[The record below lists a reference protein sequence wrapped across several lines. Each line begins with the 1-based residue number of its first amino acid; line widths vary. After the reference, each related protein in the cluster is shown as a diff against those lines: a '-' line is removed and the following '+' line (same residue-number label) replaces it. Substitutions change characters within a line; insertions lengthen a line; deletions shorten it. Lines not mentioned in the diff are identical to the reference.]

1 MLKFD
6 SRDTRFKQPFGAV
19 KTEEKIQIVFPV
31 DQTVNVTGVALLY
44 RGARHGKTDLHYVGT
59 DDGYNVFRAEFSLD
73 TPGIYYYRFEIYR
86 GGETLYAGRASD
98 DGKAVVGEW
107 LKEWQLTVY
116 DADFKTVEWLKGKI
130 IYHIFPDRFKR
141 IEDGKRP
148 EFGRFKRWGDELTIF
163 DPDGVYRANDFYG
176 GNIKGIISELDY
188 LVSLGVGAIY
198 LSPIFESHSNH
209 RYDTGDYMKI
219 DPLFG
224 TEEEFAELIAEADK
238 RGIGIILDG
247 VFNHTGADSL
257 YFNKFGNYPGVGAYQ
272 SPESPYYDWYTFT
285 SYPDVYDCWW
295 GVTVVPTVKRNCA
308 AFQEF
313 IAGKGG
319 VVEKWTSKGVKGWRL
334 DVADELSSEFIE
346 EIRKKVKSM
355 GDIALIG
362 EVWEDASTK
371 VSYGEKRK
379 YLFGNE
385 LDGTM
390 NYPFRTAILNLFK
403 DRGAAAFVNAVMS
416 IVENYP
422 KDALY
427 SSMSLLG
434 THDTV
439 RIITALGDEHNMRS
453 KSERLLYRMGAE
465 EYRSAKTK
473 LKAASA
479 LQYFLPG
486 LPTVYYGD
494 EIGMQGFEDPINRRP
509 FARGF
514 EDPELL
520 AHYRYLGRIH
530 REFTDDFEISSEP
543 GRLTLKRGAYTLKVD
558 LNDFSYKIK

>member
-1 MLKFD
+1 M
-6 SRDTRFKQPFGAV
+6 G
-19 KTEEKIQIVFPV
+19 
-31 DQTVNVTGVALLY
+31 
-44 RGARHGKTDLHYVGT
+44 
-59 DDGYNVFRAEFSLD
+59 
-73 TPGIYYYRFEIYR
+73 
-86 GGETLYAGRASD
+86 
-98 DGKAVVGEW
+98 
-107 LKEWQLTVY
+107 QLTVY
-116 DADFKTVEWLKGKI
+116 DADFKTAEWLKGKI

-148 EFGRFKRWGDELTIF
+148 EFGRFKRWSDELTIF

-209 RYDTGDYMKI
+209 RYDTGDYTKI

-313 IAGKGG
+313 IAGNGG
-319 VVEKWTSKGVKGWRL
+319 VIEKWTSKGVKGWRL

-403 DRGAAAFVNAVMS
+403 DRSAAAFVNAVMS

>member
-1 MLKFD
+1 
-6 SRDTRFKQPFGAV
+6 
-19 KTEEKIQIVFPV
+19 
-31 DQTVNVTGVALLY
+31 
-44 RGARHGKTDLHYVGT
+44 
-59 DDGYNVFRAEFSLD
+59 
-73 TPGIYYYRFEIYR
+73 
-86 GGETLYAGRASD
+86 
-98 DGKAVVGEW
+98 
-107 LKEWQLTVY
+107 
-116 DADFKTVEWLKGKI
+116 
-130 IYHIFPDRFKR
+130 
-141 IEDGKRP
+141 
-148 EFGRFKRWGDELTIF
+148 
-163 DPDGVYRANDFYG
+163 
-176 GNIKGIISELDY
+176 
-188 LVSLGVGAIY
+188 
-198 LSPIFESHSNH
+198 
-209 RYDTGDYMKI
+209 
-219 DPLFG
+219 
-224 TEEEFAELIAEADK
+224 
-238 RGIGIILDG
+238 
-247 VFNHTGADSL
+247 
-257 YFNKFGNYPGVGAYQ
+257 
-272 SPESPYYDWYTFT
+272 
-285 SYPDVYDCWW
+285 
-295 GVTVVPTVKRNCA
+295 
-308 AFQEF
+308 
-313 IAGKGG
+313 
-319 VVEKWTSKGVKGWRL
+319 
-334 DVADELSSEFIE
+334 
-346 EIRKKVKSM
+346 
-355 GDIALIG
+355 
-362 EVWEDASTK
+362 
-371 VSYGEKRK
+371 
-379 YLFGNE
+379 
-385 LDGTM
+385 M

-558 LNDFSYKIK
+558 LNDFSYRIK